1 MEMTTLIF
9 FKKRC
14 NPHINFFE
22 YLNEVQDMIAYS
34 PNHRDLDSEVY
45 SKLNYFNFSK
55 FDDH

>member
-1 MEMTTLIF
+1 MTTLIF